1 MRKGIVIAIY
11 LAVLVIN
18 LMTAIKFPDSTI
30 MIRHLLA
37 SIVFLTMLVYVPIKN
52 SIQMKYFLLL
62 STVCSLYVFAMIRF
76 EVDLTG
82 DFLILDSLVN
92 LQYPLYILFVTP
104 LFGLNYFSQMSIE
117 WVAALIAFIYA
128 ILLLTIY
135 PAQLKSLNKT
145 FVYFSTMILI
155 TITATIFGWGAQGLA
170 YRLHD
175 SYSTLSPLSYV
186 AILTCASVLFF
197 IIAFLIARKLC
208 VTKQWKVL
216 MYVVLSVLS
225 IFTIFFS
232 IIVLLFWIG

>member
-1 MRKGIVIAIY
+1 MRKGIVIVIY

-30 MIRHLLA
+30 MIHHLLA
-37 SIVFLTMLVYVPIKN
+37 SIVFLAMLVYVSIKN

-62 STVCSLYVFAMIRF
+62 GTVCSIYVFAMIRL

-92 LQYPLYILFVTP
+92 LQYPMYILFVIP
-104 LFGLNYFSQMSIE
+104 LLGLNYFSQMSIDL
-117 WVAALIAFIYA
+117 VAILIAVIYA
-128 ILLLTIY
+128 VLLLTIY
-135 PAQLKSLNKT
+135 PSQLKLLNKT
-145 FVYFSTMILI
+145 FVHLSATVLI
-155 TITATIFGWGAQGLA
+155 TITATIIGWGAQGLA

-175 SYSTLSPLSYV
+175 SYSAVSPLSYV

-197 IIAFLIARKLC
+197 IIAFLVARKVC

-216 MYVVLSVLS
+216 IYVVLSVLS
-225 IFTIFFS
+225 IFTILFS